1 MTIPILI
8 LAGFLCPAV
17 GVPLDRCEYM
27 RTTLDVPES
36 MLPREAAKACANG
49 VLMLAK
55 YASKTGSQWRAL
67 TCALE
72 DAG

>member
-1 MTIPILI
+1 MTIPMLI

-17 GVPLDRCEYM
+17 GVQIDQCEYRRAM
-27 RTTLDVPES
+27 
-36 MLPREAAKACANG
+36 MLLPAFMFEREAMKACADG

-72 DAG
+72 DVG

>member
-17 GVPLDRCEYM
+17 GVPIADCEYRRATM
-27 RTTLDVPES
+27 LVPSLVTE
-36 MLPREAAKACANG
+36 REAAKACANG

-55 YASKTGSQWRAL
+55 YASKTGSQWRML
-67 TCALE
+67 TCAIE
-72 DAG
+72 DVG